1 MAPVPEMGLPEHTCP
16 DWEPEPEPESEP
28 EPYGRML
35 FAPDG
40 HAELGRVEDR
50 HTVCADT
57 PDELLA
63 PVAETLGLPAATCAE
78 LLLEGGASS
87 VRSRTREACK
97 TGRQAW
103 GRHEVHR
110 LMDLWPACERW
121 RAEQERCTGLLASPA
136 TCARSPT
143 TLKRSASRGRL
154 GPAGCAWVQHVG
166 WWTIELLFGFTRDL
180 SNLLCSIF
188 QSAPLCTISLSN
200 LKNLRPV

>member
-78 LLLEGGASS
+78 LLLEGACKLRE
-87 VRSRTREACK
+87 VKDVCAKTCEACK
-97 TGRQAW
+97 KDR
-103 GRHEVHR
+103 E
-110 LMDLWPACERW
+110 
-121 RAEQERCTGLLASPA
+121 AS
-136 TCARSPT
+136 
-143 TLKRSASRGRL
+143 L
-154 GPAGCAWVQHVG
+154 G
-166 WWTIELLFGFTRDL
+166 
-180 SNLLCSIF
+180 
-188 QSAPLCTISLSN
+188 
-200 LKNLRPV
+200 